1 MLYLWINY
9 KTTKMIN
16 EIIKKNGIT
25 YGTIIGAILSLITA
39 FMYAVDIELFI
50 AWWTTLLSFSVF
62 MILQIILLSKTK
74 KELNGILSF
83 KDAFTTYFIATVIGL
98 LISVAFKIILFN
110 FIDPSVKET
119 LLDLTIK
126 YLISTSE
133 KFGVPA
139 SSLNETV
146 AKLKE
151 IDQFSIGEQLKGYV
165 TYIFF
170 SAILGLVMAAFF
182 KSKSTQE

>member
-1 MLYLWINY
+1 
-9 KTTKMIN
+9 MIN

-25 YGTIIGAILSLITA
+25 YGVITGAILSLITA

-62 MILQIILLSKTK
+62 IIVPIILLSKTK
-74 KELNGILSF
+74 KELNGIFSF
-83 KDAFTTYFIATVIGL
+83 KDAFTTYFIAAAIGV
-98 LISVAFKIILFN
+98 LISVVFKIILFN
-110 FIDPSVKET
+110 FIDPAIKET

-139 SSLNETV
+139 SSLNETI
-146 AKLKE
+146 AKLRE
-151 IDQFSIGEQLKGYV
+151 TDPYSIVEQLKGS
-165 TYIFF
+165 IFALF
-170 SAILGLVMAAFF
+170 FCAILGLVMAAFF

>member
-1 MLYLWINY
+1 
-9 KTTKMIN
+9 MIN
-16 EIIKKNGIT
+16 EIIKKNATI
-25 YGTIIGAILSLITA
+25 YGVIIGVVLCLITA
-39 FMYAVDIELFI
+39 FMYAVNIEFFI
-50 AWWTTLLSFSVF
+50 AWWSTLLSFSIFIIVPA
-62 MILQIILLSKTK
+62 ILLTKTK
-74 KELNGILSF
+74 QELNGIFPF
-83 KDAFTTYFIATVIGL
+83 KDAFTTYFIAAVIGI

-110 FIDPSVKET
+110 FIDPSIKET
-119 LLDLTIK
+119 LTDLTVK

-151 IDQFSIGEQLKGYV
+151 IDQFSIVEQLKGSIFS
-165 TYIFF
+165 IFF
-170 SAILGLVMAAFF
+170 IAILGLVMAAFF